1 MDHRKFSLKLLII
14 LFSVALLAF
23 WAEAAWEFSRAVH
36 PETGAALTLED
47 LEVTAAMVRTV
58 ASPFARA
65 YNNILALLLTFISLA
80 IPLTANLYT
89 PKLIE
94 IFIRDRINLVVLSS
108 FSILAAHSLL
118 AISLSFDQWTPE
130 LPFWIGG
137 IGAVF
142 GWLVLMPYY
151 YYVLG
156 FLDPITIIQRVHR
169 SLVVELRDVARG
181 KVPVTQAQKNV
192 NQRIVNLGSVLQRSV
207 DRADRDV
214 TVDAIR
220 AHMHELARMRRTKD
234 ELPPGFFQVN
244 NELLV
249 GMSSDAT
256 ANLSRERIW
265 MEHRVLSQL
274 VLAFRIALTK
284 MPDAI
289 SPLVHA
295 VKQAAVDEAAN
306 NNDAVFALL
315 VRTLNTFLRESVLRK
330 DNAACYYVIYNYKT
344 LVRRL
349 LASASTR
356 APELVRYLRY
366 YAELAR
372 AQGMGFTHDL
382 ISYELAELTEVAYER
397 EAPCRTTLLQAVLD
411 FEGVERSA
419 GLVKSRAMLAGFFL
433 AAGYEFEL
441 ARLIESLRETPE
453 ALLRSARETLLQTES
468 PVFWELTDRGTN
480 IDYVVP
486 ERRASL
492 VAVFERLGV

>member
-1 MDHRKFSLKLLII
+1 MDHLKFSLKLLVG
-14 LFSVALLAF
+14 LFTIALLGF
-23 WAEAAWEFSRAVH
+23 WGEAAWEFSRAVH
-36 PETGAALTLED
+36 PLTGAALSLKD
-47 LEVTAAMVRTV
+47 LEITAAMVRTV

-94 IFIRDRINLVVLSS
+94 IFIRDRINIVVLCT
-108 FSILAAHSLL
+108 FSLLAAHSLF
-118 AISLSFDQWTPE
+118 AITLSFDNWTPQ

-137 IGAVF
+137 VGAVL

-156 FLDPITIIQRVHR
+156 FLDPLTIIQRVHR

-181 KVPVTQAQKNV
+181 RVGVTQAQKSV

-220 AHMHELARMRRTKD
+220 AHMHELSRMRRTKG
-234 ELPPGFFQVN
+234 ELPPGFFQVS

-249 GMSSDAT
+249 GMSSEAT
-256 ANLSRERIW
+256 AMLSRERIW
-265 MEHRVLSQL
+265 MEHRLLAQL
-274 VLAFRIALTK
+274 VLAFRIALSK
-284 MPDAI
+284 MPDAV
-289 SPLVHA
+289 SGLVHA
-295 VKQAAVDEAAN
+295 IKQAAHDEASH

-315 VRTLNTFLRESVLRK
+315 VRTLNSFMRESIIRK
-330 DNAACYYVIYNYKT
+330 DNAAVYYVVYNYKS

-349 LASASTR
+349 ITSAPAR
-356 APELVRYLRY
+356 VPELVQHLRY
-366 YAELAR
+366 YAELALGSGL
-372 AQGMGFTHDL
+372 AFNYEL

-397 EAPCRTTLLQAVLD
+397 GAPCRTGLLQAVLE
-411 FEGVERSA
+411 FEGTARSA
-419 GLVKSRAMLAGFFL
+419 GLVKSRAVLAAFFL
-433 AAGYEFEL
+433 SAGREFEL
-441 ARLIESLRETPE
+441 ARMLESLREVPE
-453 ALLRSARETLLQTES
+453 ALLAEARDTLMRTDN

-480 IDYVVP
+480 IDYVAP
-486 ERRASL
+486 ERRESL
-492 VAVFERLGV
+492 REVFERLGV